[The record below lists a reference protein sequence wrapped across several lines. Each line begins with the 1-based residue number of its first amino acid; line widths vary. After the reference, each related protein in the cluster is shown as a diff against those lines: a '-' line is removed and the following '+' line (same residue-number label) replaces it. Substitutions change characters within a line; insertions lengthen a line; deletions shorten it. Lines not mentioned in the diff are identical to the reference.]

1 MLLHIIAGRNKCHLH
16 GCARRRQL
24 EALHLVSPEPC
35 SMCFFLLIWI
45 CIFFHRIKLQLY
57 NSLLSSVCPPSESL
71 DHVSD
76 FEDFLN
82 YSQIGI
88 LWDRKLALG
97 LKIFSN
103 NSHLFLSQPRFTG
116 KSPSMF
122 GSEIPQLDNLNHCSC
137 HLEETSWLVSDTSAS
152 FIHY

>member
-1 MLLHIIAGRNKCHLH
+1 MLLHIIAGRNKCRLH
-16 GCARRRQL
+16 GCAGRQL
-24 EALHLVSPEPC
+24 EALHLVSLEPC

-45 CIFFHRIKLQLY
+45 CIFFHCIKLQLY
-57 NSLLSSVCPPSESL
+57 NGLLSSVCPPSESL
-71 DHVSD
+71 DREGD
-76 FEDFLN
+76 FGDFLN

-88 LWDRKLALG
+88 LCYRKLALG

-103 NSHLFLSQPRFTG
+103 NSHLFLSQLRFTG

-122 GSEIPQLDNLNHCSC
+122 GSEMPQLDNLNHCSC
-137 HLEETSWLVSDTSAS
+137 HLEGRWWLVSDASAS